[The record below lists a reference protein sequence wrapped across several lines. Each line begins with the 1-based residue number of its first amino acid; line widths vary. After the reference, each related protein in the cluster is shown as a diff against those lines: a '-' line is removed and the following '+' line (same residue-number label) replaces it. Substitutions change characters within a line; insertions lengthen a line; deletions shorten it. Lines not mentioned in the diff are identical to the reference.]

1 MLFLVGMEHR
11 HGAFPS
17 VEQSMKSIT
26 GMIDQ
31 AIDFFALDVDSE
43 GKTRL
48 VTYVGELE
56 KWNARMNLTGLHRSD
71 DIVRDL
77 VSDGLFLHT
86 VLPLEGVVL
95 DLGSG
100 AGILAVPLAILHLS
114 RAVRSIDKSL
124 RKIQFQ
130 RHIKRLLGLSNLT
143 VYHGRSEELESVN
156 ADILVAKA
164 FGSIADIL
172 RLGGPHLV
180 GPASAFLVRGG
191 SEVAPTEEGGFVLT
205 NSRRYQ
211 LPKSS
216 KAYQLFE
223 YKKVT
228 QLDVLC

>member
-1 MLFLVGMEHR
+1 
-11 HGAFPS
+11 
-17 VEQSMKSIT
+17 MKPIT

-31 AIDFFALDVDSE
+31 AVDFFALDVDGE
-43 GKTRL
+43 RKARL
-48 VTYVGELE
+48 VTYVSELE

-71 DIVRDL
+71 DIVREL

-86 VLPLEGVVL
+86 VLPREGMVL

-100 AGILAVPLAILHLS
+100 AGILAVPLAILDPS

-124 RKIQFQ
+124 KKIQFQ
-130 RHIKRLLGLSNLT
+130 RHVKRVLGLSNLA
-143 VYHGRSEELESVN
+143 VYHGRAEGLESVN

-164 FGSIADIL
+164 FGSISDIL

-191 SEVAPTEEGGFVLT
+191 SEVAPAEEGGFVLT
-205 NSRRYQ
+205 NVCRYQ

-216 KAYQLFE
+216 KAYQLFA

-228 QLDVLC
+228 QLAVLC